1 MTAPPKNYDILIRW
15 SFFFRRAEKNC
26 TFVENRRLH
35 IRDSYG
41 DDAIVCVHSEMS
53 DTSLTLHE

>member
-15 SFFFRRAEKNC
+15 SFFLGEQKKTAP
-26 TFVENRRLH
+26 FVENRRLH

>member
-1 MTAPPKNYDILIRW
+1 MVVFFLGEQKKTAP
-15 SFFFRRAEKNC
+15 
-26 TFVENRRLH
+26 FVENRRLH